1 MAKALIGHV
10 ATDLQITAAVR
21 LDNLRLRTRV
31 DDLESLIVRLQA
43 ENDLLAAGL
52 REESRRRLDQMQPA

>member
-10 ATDLQITAAVR
+10 ATDLQTTAAVR
-21 LDNLRLRTRV
+21 LDNLRLRSRV
-31 DDLESLIVRLQA
+31 DDLESLVVRLQA

-52 REESRRRLDQMQPA
+52 REKSRRRRDQMQPA